1 LEKVVVPHVVLN
13 GKVAVET
20 IFKELKPLFI
30 RNESTILRTM
40 EVYLERSKNA
50 LLVDSLA
57 IENNKKTAFFVMMSG
72 REDGFV
78 IRLYPKI
85 EVEKTEGVKKIISQ
99 LAKQLIMKFPELTV
113 GETNL
118 QDYLK

>member
-1 LEKVVVPHVVLN
+1 MPHVVLN

-40 EVYLERSKNA
+40 EVYLERGKNA

-57 IENNKKTAFFVMMSG
+57 IEGNKKTVFFVMMSG
-72 REDGFV
+72 RENGFV
-78 IRLYPKI
+78 VRLYPKI
-85 EVEKTEGVKKIISQ
+85 EVEKTEGVKKIISE
-99 LAKQLIMKFPELTV
+99 LAKQLVISYPELTV